1 MGRHRALLLFAC
13 ALLPVAACRSRHRE
27 VSFEQQLQ
35 AVAQSLRE
43 GRLEAAAELLAATRA
58 RHGNQAAVA
67 VWSSVLAELT
77 WRDEDAVRDM
87 NTAVRAAVATGAPPV
102 ELAEL
107 RGRLG
112 DLLFQAGR
120 WGEAWTALTSAEAP
134 TSPQRAAFATVAAEL
149 PSVRQPRGPL
159 LTEQPLLPGDAPEFV
174 CGSGDRK
181 RPFAIDTGTS
191 MTTLG
196 RSFAEE
202 LAVAHRVAAGEAL
215 DSGGRKLPIEV
226 GVLPHFQVGDVD
238 MGATPV
244 LVVDDAALRL
254 RDLFGGAER
263 VPRGVLGLDLLAAM
277 RLSIDPERASVTL
290 ELPRGL
296 PTDQSVQCVR
306 VDGRCLAPVTI
317 EGVRFWFVL
326 DTGASHSSLSDAGLA
341 RLPDGDARAVPTYR
355 RVRTV
360 GGGTVAVR
368 EVRGLVLRCSEA
380 RFSGVTLPVVPRGQG
395 GTFPVHGVLG
405 IDLLG
410 RCRLTLDRGRAR
422 LIAPS

>member
-1 MGRHRALLLFAC
+1 MPL
-13 ALLPVAACRSRHRE
+13 
-27 VSFEQQLQ
+27 EQQLQ
-35 AVAQSLRE
+35 AVALALRE
-43 GRLEAAAELLAATRA
+43 GRLEAAAELLAAARS

-67 VWSSVLAELT
+67 TWSSVLAELL
-77 WRDEDAVRDM
+77 WRDDDAVREM
-87 NTAVRAAVATGAPPV
+87 QSAVRAAGAAGAPAAEV
-102 ELAEL
+102 AEL

-120 WGEAWTALTSAEAP
+120 WGEAWTALTADPAV
-134 TSPQRAAFATVAAEL
+134 SPQRAAFATVAAEL

-159 LTEQPLLPGDAPEFV
+159 LTEQPLLPGDTPEFV
-174 CGSGDRK
+174 CGSGGRQ

-226 GVLPHFQVGDVD
+226 GVLPHFQIGDVD

-277 RLSIDPERASVTL
+277 RLSLDPERSSVTL

-296 PTDQSVQCVR
+296 PEEQSVQCVR

-341 RLPDGDARAVPTYR
+341 RLPDGEERAVPTYR

-380 RFSGVTLPVVPRGQG
+380 RFAGVTLPVVPRGQG

>member
-1 MGRHRALLLFAC
+1 MDARRSLLWLAC
-13 ALLPVAACRSRHRE
+13 AVPAFAACRTRTRE
-27 VSFEQQLQ
+27 VPLEQQLQ
-35 AVAQSLRE
+35 AIALALRE
-43 GRLEAAAELLAATRA
+43 GRLEAAGELLAAARS
-58 RHGNQAAVA
+58 RHGGHHAVA
-67 VWSSVLAELT
+67 AWSSILAELL
-77 WRDEDAVRDM
+77 WRDDDAVREM
-87 NTAVRAAVATGAPPV
+87 QVAVRAASTAGASAEEV
-102 ELAEL
+102 AEL

-120 WGEAWTALTSAEAP
+120 WGEAASAFAAIAAP
-134 TSPQRAAFATVAAEL
+134 ASPQRSAFAAVAGTL
-149 PSVRQPRGPL
+149 PNVRQPQGPL

-174 CGSGDRK
+174 CGVGDRR

-196 RSFAEE
+196 RSFAAE
-202 LAVAHRVAAGEAL
+202 LAVADRVDAGEAL
-215 DSGGRKLPIEV
+215 DSGGRRLPIEV
-226 GVLPHFQVGDVD
+226 GVLPRFQIGDVD

-244 LVVDDAALRL
+244 LIVDDAALRL

-296 PTDQSVQCVR
+296 PEDQSVQCVR
-306 VDGRCLAPVTI
+306 VDGRCLAPVTL
-317 EGVRFWFVL
+317 EGVRTWFVL
-326 DTGASHSSLSDAGLA
+326 DTGASHSSLSEAGLA
-341 RLPDGDARAVPTYR
+341 RLPDGEQRAVPTYR

-380 RFSGVTLPVVPRGQG
+380 RFQAVTLPVVPRGHG

-422 LIAPS
+422 LVAL

>member
-1 MGRHRALLLFAC
+1 MRCRGTLLLVAC
-13 ALLPVAACRSRHRE
+13 CVWPVAACRTRHRE
-27 VSFEQQLQ
+27 VPFEQQLQ
-35 AVAQSLRE
+35 AVALALRE
-43 GRLEAAAELLAATRA
+43 GRLEGAAELLAAVRA
-58 RHGNQAAVA
+58 RYGNQAAVA
-67 VWSSVLAELT
+67 TWSSVLAELL
-77 WRDEDAVRDM
+77 WRDDEAVREM
-87 NTAVRAAVATGAPPV
+87 HAAVRAAVAAGAPAEEV
-102 ELAEL
+102 AEL

-120 WGEAWTALTSAEAP
+120 WGEAWTALLADSP
-134 TSPQRAAFATVAAEL
+134 VSPQRAAFATVAAEL

-159 LTEQPLLPGDAPEFV
+159 LTEQPLLPGDTPEFV
-174 CGSGDRK
+174 CGSGGRQ

-226 GVLPHFQVGDVD
+226 GVLPHFQIGDVD

-296 PTDQSVQCVR
+296 PEDQSVQCVR

-380 RFSGVTLPVVPRGQG
+380 RFAGVTLPVVPRGQG

>member
-1 MGRHRALLLFAC
+1 MRCRGTLLLIAC
-13 ALLPVAACRSRHRE
+13 CVWPVAACRTRHRE
-27 VSFEQQLQ
+27 VPFEQQLQ
-35 AVAQSLRE
+35 AVSLALRE
-43 GRLEAAAELLAATRA
+43 GRLEGAAELLTAVRA
-58 RHGNQAAVA
+58 RYGNLAAVA
-67 VWSSVLAELT
+67 TWSSVLAELL
-77 WRDEDAVRDM
+77 WRDDEAVREM
-87 NTAVRAAVATGAPPV
+87 HAAVRAAVAAGASAAEV
-102 ELAEL
+102 AEL

-120 WGEAWTALTSAEAP
+120 WGEAWTALTADPSV
-134 TSPQRAAFATVAAEL
+134 SPQRAAFATVAAEL

-159 LTEQPLLPGDAPEFV
+159 LTEQPLLPGDTPEFV
-174 CGSGDRK
+174 CGSGGRQ

-226 GVLPHFQVGDVD
+226 GVLPHFQIGDVD

-296 PTDQSVQCVR
+296 PVDQSVQCVR

-380 RFSGVTLPVVPRGQG
+380 RFADVTLPVVPRGQG

>member
-1 MGRHRALLLFAC
+1 MRCRGTLLLVAC
-13 ALLPVAACRSRHRE
+13 CVWPFAACRTRHRE
-27 VSFEQQLQ
+27 VPFEQQLQ
-35 AVAQSLRE
+35 AVSLALRE
-43 GRLEAAAELLAATRA
+43 GRLEGAAELLAAVRA
-58 RHGNQAAVA
+58 RYGNLAAVA
-67 VWSSVLAELT
+67 TWSSVLAELL
-77 WRDEDAVRDM
+77 WRDDEAVRDM
-87 NTAVRAAVATGAPPV
+87 HAAVRAAVAAGASAAEV
-102 ELAEL
+102 AEL

-120 WGEAWTALTSAEAP
+120 WGEAWTALTADPSA
-134 TSPQRAAFATVAAEL
+134 SPQRAAFATVAAEL

-159 LTEQPLLPGDAPEFV
+159 LTEQPLLPGDTPEFV
-174 CGSGDRK
+174 CGSGGRQ

-226 GVLPHFQVGDVD
+226 GVLPHFQIGDVD

-296 PTDQSVQCVR
+296 PVDQSVQCVR

-341 RLPDGDARAVPTYR
+341 RLPEGDARAVPTYR

-380 RFSGVTLPVVPRGQG
+380 RFAGVTLPVVPRGQG